1 MKRNSKILTVPNV
14 LSMFRLV
21 LIPVYVGLYIN
32 AQSDRDYLNAGIV
45 LGISCITDLLDGW
58 IARQFNQTS
67 DLGKVLDPIADKLT
81 QAVVLFCMADEHPI
95 LWWLLGLLTVKELV
109 QLAAGYFYLKKGNSI
124 RSSILPGKIC
134 TTVLFGSAILIMVFP
149 GLPVYVV
156 NILTSICIVCLVIAL
171 WEYIRIFCLGRPER
185 KKKSGKSEN

>member
-109 QLAAGYFYLKKGNSI
+109 QLAAGYFYL
-124 RSSILPGKIC
+124 
-134 TTVLFGSAILIMVFP
+134 
-149 GLPVYVV
+149 
-156 NILTSICIVCLVIAL
+156 
-171 WEYIRIFCLGRPER
+171 
-185 KKKSGKSEN
+185 